1 MNELLKAKIYVSLV
15 GLLLYDDTS
24 RLHTYAAVYMHE
36 NYYSP
41 VHVSI
46 LCKSLYVSIVTSIQ
60 YGL

>member
-15 GLLLYDDTS
+15 LLYDDTS